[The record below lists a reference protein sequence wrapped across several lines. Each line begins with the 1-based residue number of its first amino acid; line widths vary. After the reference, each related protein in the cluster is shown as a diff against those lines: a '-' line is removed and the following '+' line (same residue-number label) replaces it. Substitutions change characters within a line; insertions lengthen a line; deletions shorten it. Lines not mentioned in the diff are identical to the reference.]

1 VEILFWRRTFSKK
14 SKDSFSVPTCPRF
27 ERNGSA
33 DRRRERVA
41 RPAFHSAIHYFR
53 LNGRVMSCFGL
64 ARERLNVGV
73 VVRRFLHTCTWS
85 LEVWNQNGSNKE
97 GSGTHC
103 PDAMG
108 SGTLGSLGQP
118 LSARPRLCAL
128 RRARRFVVVLH
139 LIVCFRYYY
148 RSRILRVSFLF
159 NAIVSL
165 R

>member
-1 VEILFWRRTFSKK
+1 MTIFRNERIKHMIDGAW
-14 SKDSFSVPTCPRF
+14 PT
-27 ERNGSA
+27 
-33 DRRRERVA
+33 
-41 RPAFHSAIHYFR
+41 
-53 LNGRVMSCFGL
+53 
-64 ARERLNVGV
+64 ERLNVGV

-128 RRARRFVVVLH
+128 RWACRFVVVLH
-139 LIVCFRYYY
+139 LVAQVKRLKRDNMANVVIFAKFPSYQKHIERRMVCACLHTKA
-148 RSRILRVSFLF
+148 STGVT
-159 NAIVSL
+159 
-165 R
+165 